1 MVSQFHYYLYA
12 PLYFWMK
19 VVQLA
24 LEKGRKRGSFYPHKP
39 REAGQAP
46 PKEKYFSHINTH
58 LHPILFSICNC

>member
-24 LEKGRKRGSFYPHKP
+24 LEKGRKRGSF
-39 REAGQAP
+39 
-46 PKEKYFSHINTH
+46 
-58 LHPILFSICNC
+58 